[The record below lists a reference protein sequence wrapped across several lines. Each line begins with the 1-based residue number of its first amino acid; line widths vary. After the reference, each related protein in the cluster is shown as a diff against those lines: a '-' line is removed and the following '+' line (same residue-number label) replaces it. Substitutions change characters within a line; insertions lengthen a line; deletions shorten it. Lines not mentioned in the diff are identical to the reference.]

1 MARRH
6 KRVKRLIGRILL
18 GAVVLAV
25 LGAVATVILSH
36 PGGGRRGTVKRGTPV
51 AALYYSC
58 GLGGKLAP
66 CGCQEGQ
73 LGGIARMH
81 GLVSQWREDRADAF
95 MVDVG
100 NATVVGHPKAE
111 AINRLTLDALDL
123 LGCAVVNCGDNEVV
137 LPRDRLGALAEGRKF
152 RMISASVI
160 DAASGENVFP
170 TYHLE
175 ARGGI
180 RVAFIGLVRNDM
192 DPTRIGKGLRLLE
205 PEDALFAALNA
216 IGEQADLIVV
226 LAYLPP
232 DQIYDLARKYAK
244 VSIFLGG
251 HAGATSASHE
261 VVRHVVVRKAA
272 SAKPGEQAAE
282 RTITYSIVAYLG
294 DQGLSVGRLD
304 AAFPKDKMP
313 VVDAT
318 VRVLDDTVPESDK
331 GKELAERF
339 LDTAAPSPP
348 GSTLDPKMPCT
359 SSFVAAE
366 VCKHCHISAFYTW
379 QDTDH
384 AGAYVTLLQRDEHTN
399 PTCLPCHVTGYAMP
413 DGYTAKLAEL
423 ERAHAAT
430 RKRELQ
436 QTLERLVGDDAAA
449 RRQEI
454 QKQLENLK
462 DIALNRFDALDD
474 EALGKRVGALQRAL
488 DALKNVG
495 CENCHGG
502 GRRHVGVALNDR
514 SAVVRTPY
522 QRADASARNCIRCH
536 NPERPCVPEGQAD
549 AFDAD
554 EYLKR
559 IKHWP

>member
-18 GAVVLAV
+18 GVVVLAV
-25 LGAVATVILSH
+25 LGAVVTVILSH
-36 PGGGRRGTVKRGTPV
+36 PGGGRPLKRGAPV

-66 CGCQEGQ
+66 CGCEEGQ

-95 MVDVG
+95 IVDVG
-100 NATVVGHPKAE
+100 NATVGGHPKAE
-111 AINRLTLDALDL
+111 AINRLSLDALDL

-137 LPRDRLGALAEGRKF
+137 LPRDQLGALGEGRKL
-152 RMISASVI
+152 RMISASI
-160 DAASGENVFP
+160 TDAASGETVFP
-170 TYHLE
+170 AYHIE
-175 ARGGI
+175 ARGGVQ
-180 RVAFIGLVRNDM
+180 VAFIGLVRNDM

-216 IGEQADLIVV
+216 IGDKADLIVV

-244 VSIFLGG
+244 VNIFLGG
-251 HAGATSASHE
+251 QAGATSASHE
-261 VVRHVVVRKAA
+261 LVRHVVVKRAA
-272 SAKPGEQAAE
+272 SAKPGEQAAK

-304 AAFPKDKMP
+304 AAFPKGKMP
-313 VVDAT
+313 VVDAM
-318 VRVLDDTVPESDK
+318 VRVLDDTTPESDK

-366 VCKHCHISAFYTW
+366 VCKLCHINAFYSW

-384 AGAYVTLLQRDEHTN
+384 AGAYVTLLQRHEHTN
-399 PTCLPCHVTGYAMP
+399 PTCLACHVTGYTMP
-413 DGYTAKLAEL
+413 GGYTARLAEL
-423 ERAHAAT
+423 ERAQAAT
-430 RKRELQ
+430 KKRELEQ
-436 QTLERLVGDDAAA
+436 ALKRLVGDDDAA
-449 RRQEI
+449 RRREI
-454 QKQLENLK
+454 QKQLESLK
-462 DIALNRFDALDD
+462 DVALHPFDALDD
-474 EALGKRVGALQRAL
+474 EALAKRVGALQRAV

-502 GRRHVGVALNDR
+502 GRRHVGVALKDR
-514 SAVVRTPY
+514 SAIDRTPY

-536 NPERPCVPEGQAD
+536 NPERPCVPEGEAD
-549 AFDAD
+549 AFDAA
-554 EYLKR
+554 EYLKS
-559 IKHWP
+559 IQHWR

>member
-18 GAVVLAV
+18 GIVVLAV
-25 LGAVATVILSH
+25 LGAVAYVILSH
-36 PGGGRRGTVKRGTPV
+36 PGGPRPLKRGAPV

-58 GLGGKLAP
+58 GLEGKLAP
-66 CGCQEGQ
+66 CGCEEGQ

-95 MVDVG
+95 VVDVG

-111 AINRLTLDALDL
+111 AINRLSLDALEL
-123 LGCAVVNCGDNEVV
+123 LGCKVVNCGDNEVV
-137 LPRDRLGALAEGRKF
+137 LPRDQLGALAEGRSF
-152 RMISASVI
+152 HMISASI
-160 DAASGENVFP
+160 TDAASGETVFP
-170 TYHLE
+170 AYHLE

-180 RVAFIGLVRNDM
+180 QVAFIGLVRNDM

-216 IGEQADLIVV
+216 IGDRADLIVV

-244 VSIFLGG
+244 VNIFLGG
-251 HAGATSASHE
+251 QAGATSASYE
-261 VVRHVVVRKAA
+261 LVRHVVVKKTTG
-272 SAKPGEQAAE
+272 AKPGEQAAE
-282 RTITYSIVAYLG
+282 RTVTYSIIAYLG

-304 AAFPKDKMP
+304 AAFPKGKMP

-318 VRVLDDTVPESDK
+318 IHLLDDSAPESDE

-339 LDTAAPSPP
+339 LDTASPSPP
-348 GSTLDPKMPCT
+348 GSTLGPKMPCT

-366 VCKHCHISAFYTW
+366 VCKLCHINAFYSW

-384 AGAYVTLLQRDEHTN
+384 AGAYVTLLKRNEHTN
-399 PTCLPCHVTGYAMP
+399 PTCLACHVTGYTMP
-413 DGYTAKLAEL
+413 GGYAAKLAEL
-423 ERAHAAT
+423 DRAQAAT
-430 RKRELQ
+430 KKRELEQ
-436 QTLERLVGDDAAA
+436 ALKRLVGDDAAA

-454 QKQLENLK
+454 QRQLEDLK
-462 DIALNRFDALDD
+462 DMALSPFDALDD
-474 EALGKRVGALQRAL
+474 EALGKRVAALQRGL
-488 DALKNVG
+488 DALKNMG

-502 GRRHVGVALNDR
+502 GRRHVGVALKDR
-514 SAVVRTPY
+514 SAVDRTPY

-536 NPERPCVPEGQAD
+536 NPERPCVPEGEAD
-549 AFDAD
+549 AFDSA

-559 IKHWP
+559 IQHWP